1 MDAAA
6 IREKYRAERDKRLRS
21 DGNDQ
26 YIEPTGR
33 YAHYLDDP
41 YVEPAPR
48 DPLTDDVEFA
58 FIGGGFA
65 GLTTG
70 AALKQAGITDVRIIE
85 KGGDFGG
92 PGTEPLPRC
101 DV

>member
-6 IREKYRAERDKRLRS
+6 LREKYLAERDKRIRP

-41 YVEPAPR
+41 YVEPA
-48 DPLTDDVEFA
+48 
-58 FIGGGFA
+58 
-65 GLTTG
+65 
-70 AALKQAGITDVRIIE
+70 AASSRWSTRSNSSSSEAAS
-85 KGGDFGG
+85 
-92 PGTEPLPRC
+92 PA
-101 DV
+101 